1 MPIQSIIIDPTDGRS
16 PEVDA
21 AAGER
26 QGLVVATRP
35 LKAYR
40 HKLEFFTN
48 ATYGADMN
56 KNVTF
61 AGTPVAVYTD
71 NAPEWTWTAVAGTW
85 DFDQT
90 AIKQAGTKAIDATA
104 TINNSTAQAA
114 QGSELTVASYTALT
128 GYIYITGWANASKGC
143 GVRGWDA
150 DTGLPVGVEVDIG
163 KYINITT
170 FGAWQ
175 QFVIPLS
182 AFAFTAATIDAL
194 RFRTISLGSGG
205 APDYYLDTIRFEET
219 GAPIIYRVKPDIGTW
234 FHVNQ
239 IRITMADNWVSTL
252 ADATL
257 PEIPYD
263 TLLGVAAIT
272 SGLLFQRIQGGE
284 VESSFPAR
292 QVSDWFQMPGTT
304 MDVAIGDASNTLIAI
319 EVPYQV
325 PEILKFEA
333 ADEMRVTVQDNL
345 SGLLMLRMVAG
356 GFEEA
361 R

>member
-1 MPIQSIIIDPTDGRS
+1 MPIRSIIIDPKDGRS

-21 AAGER
+21 PAGESR
-26 QGLVVATRP
+26 GLVVATRP
-35 LKAYR
+35 LKSYR
-40 HKLEFFTN
+40 HRLTFFTN
-48 ATYGADMN
+48 STYGADMN

-61 AGTPVAVYTD
+61 AGTAVAVYTD
-71 NAPEWTWTAVAGTW
+71 NAEWTMSAIAGTW

-90 AIKQAGTKAIDATA
+90 TIKQGGTKAIDATA

-114 QGSELTVASYTALT
+114 QGSELTIASYTALT
-128 GYIYITGWANASKGC
+128 GYIYITAWANDSKGC
-143 GVRGWDA
+143 GVQGWDVDA
-150 DTGLPVGVEVDIG
+150 GLPVGVEVDIG
-163 KYINITT
+163 KYINTTT

-175 QFVIPLS
+175 QFIIPLS

-194 RFRTISLGSGG
+194 RFRTISLGAGG

-219 GAPIIYRVKPDIGTW
+219 GTPIIYRVQPEPGTW
-234 FHVNQ
+234 LHVRS

-263 TLLGVAAIT
+263 ALLGVSAIT
-272 SGLLFQRIQGGE
+272 SGLLFQRVQDDVI
-284 VESSFPAR
+284 ESSFPAR

-304 MDVAIGDASNTLIAI
+304 MDVAIGDASNTMITI
-319 EVPYQV
+319 EIPFEV
-325 PEILKFEA
+325 PEIIKAED
-333 ADEMRVTVQDNL
+333 ADELRITVQDNL
-345 SGLLMLRMVAG
+345 SGLLMLRAVAA
-356 GFEEA
+356 GFKET